1 MTGHVIFKLRYN
13 QIYQLKTTYY
23 IDDFLTTFISLV
35 YRSGYISS
43 RSERSDYERDYRD
56 TPPRVGGNPGGVSSS
71 SRRRN
76 SRDVDYGGQDY
87 DYQRRDKRSDRLKES
102 RHGKFLF
109 PFFFHE

>member
-1 MTGHVIFKLRYN
+1 MILL
-13 QIYQLKTTYY
+13 I
-23 IDDFLTTFISLV
+23 TFISLV

-56 TPPRVGGNPGGVSSS
+56 TPPRVGGNPGGVSGS

-102 RHGKFLF
+102 RHGKYFWLILGNF
-109 PFFFHE
+109 WPFSVIFGNFFH